1 MSRKKE
7 KYRWIDRERER
18 ERECVCVLERE
29 RERERYW
36 HLYSLIYRFH
46 LFKEAGAII
55 PLVRLGDL
63 KRYMI

>member
-1 MSRKKE
+1 M
-7 KYRWIDRERER
+7 DRQR
-18 ERECVCVLERE
+18 ERECVCVCVRERERE

-63 KRYMI
+63 KNI